1 MFWDQVA
8 GVYDIF
14 VNVINRKTHQK
25 LKEIVSDLIGEQD
38 SVLECAC
45 GTGFLSAV
53 IAQKCRELNEAGH
66 ECTVGFGRQAIDD
79 NQAKLIKI
87 GTPADYLF
95 HAAVSRL
102 VDCQGR
108 LSGRATERFLEI
120 AEQYEPDIIWLHNI
134 HGYYLQYEKLFS
146 WLKSKPRILKYW
158 TLHDC
163 WAFTG
168 HCAAHA
174 PQLMHESLIT

>member
-53 IAQKCRELNEAGH
+53 IAQKCR
-66 ECTVGFGRQAIDD
+66 
-79 NQAKLIKI
+79 KL
-87 GTPADYLF
+87 TATDYSLKMQKKF
-95 HAAVSRL
+95 
-102 VDCQGR
+102 
-108 LSGRATERFLEI
+108 TE
-120 AEQYEPDIIWLHNI
+120 NI
-134 HGYYLQYEKLFS
+134 F
-146 WLKSKPRILKYW
+146 
-158 TLHDC
+158 
-163 WAFTG
+163 
-168 HCAAHA
+168 
-174 PQLMHESLIT
+174 